1 MQRDNTSS
9 GAGDVSRASAGN
21 TPQATSGHPT
31 REQWMDWLYDEMP
44 ADTHAALQTHL
55 AKCRQCEAQVNAWR
69 GAMRELD
76 GWSVPAPAADV
87 HPVTLIARLRAA
99 SHRFKWAAAAVLLLS
114 AGWVAGNAKSSI
126 SPKQLNAAVET
137 QVARQMN
144 VVRAELANDLKQANA
159 THFAAVETN
168 RVEFARL
175 IAELTATVNEGRAA
189 DQQNVVTAFKEF
201 DAKWLAIYASF
212 RRELETVAILTESGL
227 KDTQQQLVQIA
238 NSTETQK

>member
-1 MQRDNTSS
+1 
-9 GAGDVSRASAGN
+9 
-21 TPQATSGHPT
+21 
-31 REQWMDWLYDEMP
+31 
-44 ADTHAALQTHL
+44 
-55 AKCRQCEAQVNAWR
+55 
-69 GAMRELD
+69 
-76 GWSVPAPAADV
+76 
-87 HPVTLIARLRAA
+87 
-99 SHRFKWAAAAVLLLS
+99 
-114 AGWVAGNAKSSI
+114 
-126 SPKQLNAAVET
+126 
-137 QVARQMN
+137 MN